1 MNVEKNNTDQKI
13 NEESV
18 VSDLNNSLD
27 NVIEDATKGINKL
40 LKNIESSTQD
50 IEILHETKEILKN
63 LYKDL
68 RESVE
73 LTNDKTSE
81 KSNFKEEE

>member
-1 MNVEKNNTDQKI
+1 MND
-13 NEESV
+13 
-18 VSDLNNSLD
+18 SLD

-63 LYKDL
+63 FYKDL

>member
-1 MNVEKNNTDQKI
+1 MNVEKNNTDQNI

-18 VSDLNNSLD
+18 VSDLNDSLD

-63 LYKDL
+63 FYKDL

>member
-1 MNVEKNNTDQKI
+1 MNVEKNNTDQNI

-18 VSDLNNSLD
+18 VSDLNDSLD

-50 IEILHETKEILKN
+50 IGILHETKEILKN
-63 LYKDL
+63 FYKDL

>member
-1 MNVEKNNTDQKI
+1 MNVEKNNADQNI

-27 NVIEDATKGINKL
+27 NVIEDVTKGISKL
-40 LKNIESSTQD
+40 LKNIESSSQD

-63 LYKDL
+63 FYKDL

>member
-1 MNVEKNNTDQKI
+1 MNVEKNNTDQNI

-27 NVIEDATKGINKL
+27 NVIKDAPKDINKL
-40 LKNIESSTQD
+40 LKNIESTTQD

-63 LYKDL
+63 FYKDL

-81 KSNFKEEE
+81 KSNFKEED